1 MIDFYPIVKVSGEW
15 KVDPEPMGTKRK
27 FWYLEPGSDVSWL
40 FKYPREGTGEHWAE
54 KIAAEVAEALEIR
67 HAYVELAEIEGGQD
81 GSPPVRGS
89 TTRSFL
95 DDGSV
100 LIHGNEIMARVLS
113 DYHQDLRFGQFF
125 HTFENI
131 LIGLEMSIR
140 DFSEW
145 EKVSQKFCQYLVLD
159 ALVGN
164 TDRHH
169 ENWGLVEKRHEKGF
183 DRSIAPTF
191 DHASSLGRELSDER
205 RKLLLQED
213 RVGGYSERAPGAV
226 YWVET
231 NARPPSPLQLVRWAA
246 SKYPDFFTLV
256 LSRLE
261 SLDFQELA
269 LIVERI
275 PRDWMSEAS
284 RTFAVGLMY
293 YNREQLIS
301 LLNEI

>member
-1 MIDFYPIVKVSGEW
+1 MIDYYPIVKVNGEW

-27 FWYLEPGSDVSWL
+27 FWYLEPESDVSWL
-40 FKYPREGTGEHWAE
+40 FKYPREDTGEHWAE
-54 KIAAEVAEALEIR
+54 KIAAEVADTLEIP
-67 HAYVELAEIEGGQD
+67 HAHVELAEIGEGRD
-81 GSPPVRGS
+81 GPPPVRGL

-100 LIHGNEIMARVLS
+100 LIHGNEIMVRVLS
-113 DYHQDLRFGQFF
+113 DYHRDLRFGQFL

-131 LIGLEMSIR
+131 LIGLEMVFL

-145 EKVSQKFCQYLVLD
+145 EIASQRFCQFLVLD

-169 ENWGLVEKRHEKGF
+169 ENWGLVEKRHEKGI
-183 DRSIAPTF
+183 DRFIAPTF
-191 DHASSLGRELSDER
+191 DHASSLGRELQDER
-205 RKLLLQED
+205 RELLLGTK
-213 RVGGYSERAPGAV
+213 RVGRYSERAPGAV

-231 NARPPSPLQLVRWAA
+231 DARPPSPLQLVRWAT
-246 SKYPDFFTLV
+246 SKYPNFFTPV

-269 LIVERI
+269 VIPSRI
-275 PRDWMSEAS
+275 PPDWMSEAS
-284 RTFAVGLMY
+284 RTFAVELMY
-293 YNREQLIS
+293 YNRAQLIS
-301 LLNEI
+301 LLKEI